1 MMKKGKLI
9 MIVKMTLA
17 IFFIISILSAV
28 AIPKYLNLNKQ
39 NEANQCRAN
48 QIVVETALAC
58 VYAESLAVCCNQF
71 PNELTPGMFE
81 DGKIPTCPVDGKP
94 IAFDHLT
101 GHAFCPNHIEAHS
114 RSF

>member
-1 MMKKGKLI
+1 
-9 MIVKMTLA
+9 MTLA
-17 IFFIISILSAV
+17 IFFIISFLSAV
-28 AIPKYLNLNKQ
+28 AIPKYLNMNKQ

-58 VYAESLAVCCNQF
+58 AYAESLAVCCNQF
-71 PNELTPGMFE
+71 PKELTPDMFE
-81 DGKIPTCPVDGKP
+81 DGKIPTCPVDGKA

-101 GHAFCPNHIEAHS
+101 GHAYCPNHIEAHS